1 MLKLRP
7 HHINCIYFY
16 RGLGYS
22 NEFVKNMDK
31 IVNELKSNDDI
42 RIKFVK
48 SCDDICECCPNKLQG
63 EKCNT
68 ADKVKEMDLRTIHRY
83 NLNVDNI
90 YNFSY
95 IKNEIY
101 KKMLANNFNY
111 ICAECEWKKQGVCK
125 I

>member
-42 RIKFVK
+42 KIKFVK
-48 SCDDICECCPNKLQG
+48 SCDDICECCPNKLQ
-63 EKCNT
+63 
-68 ADKVKEMDLRTIHRY
+68 
-83 NLNVDNI
+83 
-90 YNFSY
+90 S
-95 IKNEIY
+95 
-101 KKMLANNFNY
+101 
-111 ICAECEWKKQGVCK
+111 
-125 I
+125 

>member
-48 SCDDICECCPNKLQG
+48 SCDDVCECCPNKLQS

>member
-1 MLKLRP
+1 
-7 HHINCIYFY
+7 
-16 RGLGYS
+16 
-22 NEFVKNMDK
+22 
-31 IVNELKSNDDI
+31 
-42 RIKFVK
+42 
-48 SCDDICECCPNKLQG
+48 
-63 EKCNT
+63 
-68 ADKVKEMDLRTIHRY
+68 MDLRTIHRY

-95 IKNEIY
+95 IKNEVY